1 MTAEEVYSKIA
12 SHMIKG
18 MMAHDQLANYY
29 DFLGLK
35 GYKRCH
41 EYHFMCE
48 TVAYRSINRY
58 FINHH
63 NKMVEQ
69 EQVSDPE
76 LIPSSWYKYT
86 RHDVDINTKR
96 NAVKVG
102 LDKWVAWEKETKTLY
117 EEMYKELVDIN
128 EIALAFKVKELVCD
142 VDHELKTAERELLD
156 IKATDYD
163 MSYIVS
169 EQSYMHDKYKK
180 KMKKIGVSLC

>member
-58 FINHH
+58 FINHY

-117 EEMYKELVDIN
+117 E
-128 EIALAFKVKELVCD
+128 
-142 VDHELKTAERELLD
+142 
-156 IKATDYD
+156 
-163 MSYIVS
+163 
-169 EQSYMHDKYKK
+169 
-180 KMKKIGVSLC
+180 